1 MLAWISFEP
10 LVDLRTLF
18 LAQTCALAA
27 MAAMFW
33 VARTP
38 ADRGNGLRTWTLAV
52 TAQGLAYLLL
62 ANAGR
67 LPAWATAGLGNALGA
82 VGVAL
87 YFVAIR
93 QFLGRRY
100 ATPWLVA
107 MIVVV
112 TAVGAVTG
120 SQYAV
125 ATIFNGFVYGL
136 LQLFNG
142 LALWHR
148 PEAELQRVQRV
159 VAACY
164 VLMGLVLPLRAAGLL
179 LAGADIDYLNMPLT
193 WQEPIY
199 IFGFLFVIVTNLG
212 FLQLCKMRAEAEV
225 RQQAMT
231 DGLTGLAN
239 RRALNDT
246 MAHALAMAQRS
257 HQPYAVLMAD
267 VDHFKRINDQLGHR
281 AGDEALAAFAQRLRA
296 ALRAQ
301 DLPFRYGGEEFCVVL
316 PDTDAA
322 GVRVLAERLR
332 AAVAQP
338 AGAVAPTIT
347 ASFGATVWQ
356 PGDTA
361 DALLGRAD
369 RALYRAKAGG
379 RDRVEI
385 ELGL

>member
-1 MLAWISFEP
+1 MRAWISFEP

-27 MAAMFW
+27 MASMFW

-67 LPAWATAGLGNALGA
+67 LPAWASAGLGNALGA

-100 ATPWLVA
+100 ATPWLLA

-112 TAVGAVTG
+112 TAVGAMTG

-136 LQLFNG
+136 LQLLNG
-142 LALWHR
+142 LVLWQR
-148 PEAELQRVQRV
+148 PQAELQRVQRV

-179 LAGADIDYLNMPLT
+179 LAGANIDYLNMPLT

-239 RRALNDT
+239 RRALNDA

-301 DLPFRYGGEEFCVVL
+301 DLPFRYGGEEFCVLL

-338 AGAVAPTIT
+338 AGAAAPTIT

-361 DALLGRAD
+361 DALLSRAD
-369 RALYRAKAGG
+369 RALYRAKALG

-385 ELGL
+385 ELG

>member
-1 MLAWISFEP
+1 M
-10 LVDLRTLF
+10 DLRTLF

-27 MAAMFW
+27 MATMFW
-33 VARTP
+33 VARTG
-38 ADRGNGLRTWTLAV
+38 ADRGNGLRTWTLGV
-52 TAQGLAYLLL
+52 TAQSLAFLLL

-67 LPAWATAGLGNALGA
+67 LPTWASAGLGNALGA

-100 ATPWLVA
+100 GTPWLLA
-107 MIVVV
+107 MIAVV

-136 LQLFNG
+136 LQLLNG
-142 LALWHR
+142 LALWQR
-148 PEAELQRVQRV
+148 PQAELQRVQRV

-179 LAGADIDYLNMPLT
+179 LAGTHIDYLNMPLA

-231 DGLTGLAN
+231 DGLTGLSN
-239 RRALNDT
+239 RRALNDA

-267 VDHFKRINDQLGHR
+267 VDHFKSINDQQGHR

-301 DLPFRYGGEEFCVVL
+301 DLPFRYGGEEFCVLL

-322 GVRVLAERLR
+322 GVAVLAERLR
-332 AAVAQP
+332 LAVAQ
-338 AGAVAPTIT
+338 AASGTLQAIS

-361 DALLGRAD
+361 DALLSRAD
-369 RALYRAKAGG
+369 RALYRAKALG

-385 ELGL
+385 ELT

>member
-1 MLAWISFEP
+1 
-10 LVDLRTLF
+10 VDLRTLF

-27 MAAMFW
+27 MATMFW
-33 VARTP
+33 VARTG

-52 TAQGLAYLLL
+52 TAQSMAFLLL

-67 LPAWATAGLGNALGA
+67 LPTWASAGIGNALGA

-93 QFLGRRY
+93 QFLGHRY
-100 ATPWLVA
+100 ATPWLLA
-107 MIVVV
+107 MIAVV
-112 TAVGAVTG
+112 TAVGTVSG

-136 LQLFNG
+136 LQLLNG
-142 LALWHR
+142 HALWQR
-148 PEAELQRVQRV
+148 PQAELQRVQRV

-179 LAGADIDYLNMPLT
+179 LAGAHIDYLNMPLT

-239 RRALNDT
+239 RRALNDA
-246 MAHALAMAQRS
+246 MAHALAMARRS
-257 HQPYAVLMAD
+257 HLPYAVLMAD
-267 VDHFKRINDQLGHR
+267 VDHFKRINDQQGHR

-301 DLPFRYGGEEFCVVL
+301 DLPFRYGGEEFCVLL

-322 GVRVLAERLR
+322 GAAVLAERLR
-332 AAVAQP
+332 EAVAQP
-338 AGAVAPTIT
+338 AGDTLPAIS

-361 DALLGRAD
+361 DALLSRAD
-369 RALYRAKAGG
+369 RALYRAKAMG

-385 ELGL
+385 E

>member
-1 MLAWISFEP
+1 MQVWNFFEP

-27 MAAMFW
+27 MATMFW
-33 VARTP
+33 VARTG

-52 TAQGLAYLLL
+52 TAQSLAFLLL
-62 ANAGR
+62 AHAGR
-67 LPAWATAGLGNALGA
+67 LPSWASAGVGNALGA

-100 ATPWLVA
+100 GRPWLLAMVA
-107 MIVVV
+107 VV
-112 TAVGAVTG
+112 TAVGAVSG

-136 LQLFNG
+136 VQLLNG
-142 LALWHR
+142 HGLWQR
-148 PEAELQRVQRV
+148 PQAELRRVQRV
-159 VAACY
+159 VALCY
-164 VLMGLVLPLRAAGLL
+164 LLMGVVLPLRAAGLL
-179 LAGADIDYLNMPLT
+179 LAGAQIDYLNMPLT

-239 RRALNDT
+239 RRALNDA
-246 MAHALAMAQRS
+246 MAHELAMARRS

-267 VDHFKRINDQLGHR
+267 VDHFKRINDQQGHR

-301 DLPFRYGGEEFCVVL
+301 DLPFRYGGEEFCVLL

-322 GVRVLAERLR
+322 GAAVLAERLR
-332 AAVAQP
+332 VAVAQP
-338 AGAVAPTIT
+338 AGTAAPMIT

-361 DALLGRAD
+361 DALFSRAD
-369 RALYRAKAGG
+369 RALYRAKELG

-385 ELGL
+385 EIG

>member
-1 MLAWISFEP
+1 M
-10 LVDLRTLF
+10 DLRTLF

-27 MAAMFW
+27 MATMFW
-33 VARTP
+33 VARTG

-52 TAQGLAYLLL
+52 TAQSFAFLLL

-67 LPAWATAGLGNALGA
+67 LPAWASAGVGNALGA

-100 ATPWLVA
+100 ATPWLLA
-107 MIVVV
+107 MVVVV

-120 SQYAV
+120 SHYAV
-125 ATIFNGFVYGL
+125 ATIFNGFVYGW
-136 LQLFNG
+136 LQLLNG
-142 LALWHR
+142 QALWQR
-148 PEAELQRVQRV
+148 PQAELRRVQRV

-179 LAGADIDYLNMPLT
+179 LAGANIDYLNMPLT

-239 RRALNDT
+239 RRALNDA

-301 DLPFRYGGEEFCVVL
+301 DLPFRYGGEEFCVLL

-322 GVRVLAERLR
+322 GASVLAERLR
-332 AAVAQP
+332 VAVAQP
-338 AGAVAPTIT
+338 AGDALPAIS

-361 DALLGRAD
+361 DALLSRAD
-369 RALYRAKAGG
+369 RALYRAKELG

-385 ELGL
+385 ELG